1 MPSRLIVFVLLC
13 VFVTGAAAGEARK
26 RLDHF
31 FNAVIS
37 LDGRFSQEVLDEKG
51 KTIQSAS
58 GTLKLLRPGRFRW
71 DYQEPFKQLIIADGQ
86 FLWVYDSELEQ
97 ATVKSIDQA
106 LGTAP
111 IMLLSEIRSPDDD
124 FIVLEESASEG
135 LEWVTLQPKIV
146 DTDFVNIRFGM
157 DKHGIRRMILHDQFG
172 QRTIIRF
179 DKLKFNADI
188 PPSAFRFEVP
198 PGVDVIRAAE

>member
-1 MPSRLIVFVLLC
+1 MPNRLIVFVLLC
-13 VFVTGAAAGEARK
+13 ACATGAVAGEARK

-37 LDGRFSQEVLDEKG
+37 LDGKFSQKVLDEKG

-124 FIVLEESASEG
+124 FIVIEESASEG
-135 LEWVTLQPKIV
+135 LEWVTLQPKII

-172 QRTIIRF
+172 QSTIIRF
-179 DKLKFNADI
+179 SKLKFNSDI